1 MNFFTRLIHNNKLI
15 IGLWCAVSLV
25 VFIKHNFLSSRH
37 DNYYV
42 YKNAYL
48 HASENKILYGD
59 YKDGLDKNN
68 YGPFFSLFFA
78 PFALMPDALG
88 EFLYVSLGILLL
100 LYGIYFLPLME
111 WQRNVMLLICLNELL
126 TSGFNVQFNIYVAA
140 VIPLT
145 YILIV
150 RGKEIWAP
158 LPFLVGAFVKLY
170 GIVALA
176 FFFFVKDKPKF
187 ILGCFLWTIVL
198 FLAPMI
204 ITSPEYVVNMYVE
217 WFNTLIIKNSENIS
231 VKTTYQDIS
240 IMGFFRRM
248 LSEPTIPSLPFLI
261 GGVILFGLPY
271 IRISQYK
278 NKAFQLLLL
287 ASTMIF
293 PVIFSSS
300 SEGSTYIIAFVGIA
314 LWFVIQPQPYRWY
327 IWALLGGVIFF
338 ASLNSTDIYPIA
350 VRHWFRLHAFKALP
364 CTLVWLRIIYE
375 MMIKDFSGYKTNE
388 EPEKKLVA
396 S

>member
-1 MNFFTRLIHNNKLI
+1 
-15 IGLWCAVSLV
+15 
-25 VFIKHNFLSSRH
+25 RH

-48 HASENKILYGD
+48 HAAENKLLYGS
-59 YKDGLDKNN
+59 YHDGLDKNN

-88 EFLYVSLGILLL
+88 EFIYVSLGVLLL
-100 LYGIYFLPLME
+100 LCGIYFLPLME

-140 VIPLT
+140 VIPLS
-145 YILIV
+145 YILII
-150 RGKEIWAP
+150 RGKELWAP

-176 FFFFVKDKPKF
+176 FFFFVKNKPKF
-187 ILGCFLWTIVL
+187 ILGCAIWAVVL

-204 ITSPEYVVNMYVE
+204 ITSPEYIVNMYAE
-217 WFNTLIIKNSENIS
+217 WFNALVIKSSQNIS
-231 VKTTYQDIS
+231 SKTTFQDIS
-240 IMGFFRRM
+240 IMGFFRRTFAD
-248 LSEPTIPSLPFLI
+248 PTIPSVPFLI
-261 GGVILFGLPY
+261 GGIILFGLPY
-271 IRISQYK
+271 LRISQYK
-278 NKAFQLLLL
+278 NNAFQLLLL
-287 ASTMIF
+287 ASTMMF
-293 PVIFSSS
+293 PVLFSSS

-327 IWALLGGVIFF
+327 HWALLAGVILF
-338 ASLNSTDIYPIA
+338 ASLNSTDLYPRI
-350 VRHWFRLHAFKALP
+350 VRVWFREHAFKAVP

-375 MMIKDFSGYKTNE
+375 MLTKDFSGYKVGE
-388 EPEKKLVA
+388 EPEKNLVT